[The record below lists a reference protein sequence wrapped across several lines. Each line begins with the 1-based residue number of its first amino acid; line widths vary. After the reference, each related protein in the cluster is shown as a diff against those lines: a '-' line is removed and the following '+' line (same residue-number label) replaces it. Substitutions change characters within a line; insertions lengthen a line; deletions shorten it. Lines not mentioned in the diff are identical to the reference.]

1 MALAREHDDMM
12 KEARQDL
19 FRAQTKLKAERT
31 WRWPI
36 RVACVALGAVGLA
49 AYQNEAIREQA
60 STFVSGFFT
69 HMRAS
74 GVETAV
80 AVLIGSVVILAAAF
94 LVRRL
99 LAGPSPEEKARK
111 LMEQFGQSD
120 GVAAYVF
127 SAHDNVEDE
136 AAMIGALT
144 RPSNK
149 QIRQRRLTSSNR
161 LLAASMSRVLNRPF
175 ETENDRRL
183 RQMVEGDAPLKSESA

>member
-1 MALAREHDDMM
+1 MTLAREHDDIL

-19 FRAQTKLKAERT
+19 FRAQTKLKVERT

-49 AYQNEAIREQA
+49 AYQNDVIREETTA
-60 STFVSGFFT
+60 FIAGFFT

-80 AVLIGSVVILAAAF
+80 AVLVGSVVIIGAA
-94 LVRRL
+94 LIIRRL

-111 LMEQFGQSD
+111 LMEQFGRSD

-127 SAHDNVEDE
+127 SSQDNADDE
-136 AAMIGALT
+136 AAMIGALA
-144 RPSNK
+144 RPNNK
-149 QIRQRRLTSSNR
+149 RIRQRRLTSANR
-161 LLAASMSRVLNRPF
+161 LLSASLSRVLNRPF
-175 ETENDRRL
+175 ETDNDRRL
-183 RQMVEGDAPLKSESA
+183 REMIEGDAARKTESA